1 MVVCSRKAASVEAT
15 VAALRKEGLEVAGTA
30 CHVGDRSA
38 LQRLVQFTLDTYG
51 QLDILVSNAAVNPAA
66 GPIMTMEGGRPQR
79 GQQQRQLRAPRSI
92 TWCACCTAGVPN
104 WLLKL
109 PLSPPPQ
116 SWPLRRS

>member
-30 CHVGDRSA
+30 CHVGDRGA

-79 GQQQRQLRAPRSI
+79 GSSSSGSCGRRAAPRG
-92 TWCACCTAGVPN
+92 ARVA
-104 WLLKL
+104 
-109 PLSPPPQ
+109 PLAY
-116 SWPLRRS
+116 